1 MKTNANL
8 TRLISSRS
16 PSLRVTSPSIR
27 FDSRAKRRQIGCLMP
42 KNAASQSSSSDLRIG
57 LLGAGWFGREAHLRN
72 LIAIP
77 GVAVGAASSRS
88 ESSLQAA
95 RDIAGDG
102 LRTFTDW
109 REVVRL
115 PDLDA
120 VAIALTNDQHHAAA
134 IAALEAGKHV
144 FCEKPLGLSVKQ
156 CDEIIAAAA
165 ASGKVLQVGLEMRFQ
180 RLYREM
186 KAMIDRGALGDL
198 QLMWC
203 REFRGPMRTGWRSSE
218 ALTGGTILEKNIHH
232 IDLFHWMMG
241 RPPLRVSAHGG
252 TNVLTDREIL
262 DNAQVLIEYESGRR
276 ATLELC
282 LFAPYGGECEIGA
295 AGSLGRIDTRNQALS
310 LTHQRFD
317 LPDRTEMRIADV
329 KEDANFTDAAGRVDR
344 GIRAELTD
352 FVACIREGRQP
363 LNDGA
368 ASRIAVATCLAAQ
381 ESIRRKETVWL
392 EETLKS

>member
-1 MKTNANL
+1 
-8 TRLISSRS
+8 
-16 PSLRVTSPSIR
+16 
-27 FDSRAKRRQIGCLMP
+27 MP
-42 KNAASQSSSSDLRIG
+42 GNVAPHPSSSTLRFG

-72 LIAIP
+72 LVAIL
-77 GVAVGAASSRS
+77 GVEATAASSRS

-95 RDIAGDG
+95 RAIAGEG

-109 REVVRL
+109 REVIRL

-120 VAIALTNDQHHAAA
+120 VAIALTNDQHHVAA

-144 FCEKPLGLSVKQ
+144 FCEKPLGLTVKQ

-165 ASGKVLQVGLEMRFQ
+165 ASGKVLQVGLEMRYQ

-186 KAMIDRGALGDL
+186 KTLIDRDAVGDL

-203 REFRGPMRTGWRSSE
+203 REFRGPMRAGWRSSE
-218 ALTGGTILEKNIHH
+218 AFTGGTILEKNIHH

-262 DNAQVLIEYESGRR
+262 DNAQVLIEYEGGRR

-310 LTHQRFD
+310 LVHQRFD

-352 FVACIREGRQP
+352 FIACILEGRQP

-368 ASRIAVATCLAAQ
+368 SSRIAVATCLAAQ

-392 EETLKS
+392 EEMLNP